1 MISVIS
7 FFNVYCSIFYRYTY
21 GKPVIG
27 TVKLYAD
34 IDYSNTPWK
43 NHGDE
48 VMVEAAFDV
57 CFYLFI

>member
-1 MISVIS
+1 MCLFIYAK
-7 FFNVYCSIFYRYTY
+7 NVRSNHRYTY

-43 NHGDE
+43 YHGDE

-57 CFYLFI
+57 SLHI